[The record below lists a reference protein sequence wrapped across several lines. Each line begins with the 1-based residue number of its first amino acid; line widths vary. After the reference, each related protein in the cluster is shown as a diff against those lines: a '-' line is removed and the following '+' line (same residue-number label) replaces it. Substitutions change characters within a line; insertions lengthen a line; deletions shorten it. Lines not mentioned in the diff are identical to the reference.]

1 MTVQGGT
8 RALEDIVVVPRN
20 GYVNRLQ
27 AWASSAILAAE
38 LDVPLR
44 VAWEPEPVAPADFI
58 ELFAPPRPGLSLIEA
73 NDLRIRLGDA
83 HENLPRYLSVDEGRR
98 LVVLAGH
105 DRGEQAFMEQLL
117 PALEH
122 ACQPTT
128 LLIVAGGHFHLPGST
143 GFEAQRRHFYRQLPW
158 SEAVRSGTDTVLAGR
173 ADFLGLHVRQTD
185 RSVSAPRPRAIRAA
199 IGALARQTRVRSV
212 FVAADTDEAR
222 ERWLAELADL
232 GLDGWAAPDPALDRS
247 TARAGVDAMI
257 DWRVLSR
264 SRALVYSR
272 ASSFGE
278 EAAVA
283 ADAVQLSLPLTA
295 SESLQRS
302 RRAAAVGRSL
312 VTYPRRRLAQGRKPS

>member
-1 MTVQGGT
+1 M

-44 VAWEPEPVAPADFI
+44 IAWDPEPVAPADFGA
-58 ELFAPPRPGLSLIEA
+58 LFAPPRPGTSLIGVE
-73 NDLRIRLGDA
+73 DLRSRLGGT
-83 HENLPRYLSVDEGRR
+83 HQELPRHLSVDPDRR
-98 LVVLAGH
+98 VVVLAGH
-105 DRGEQAFMEQLL
+105 DRGEQVFMDQLL

-128 LLIVAGGHFHLPGST
+128 LLIVAGGRFHLPDST

-158 SEAVRSGTDTVLAGR
+158 SDAVSSGTDTVLDGR
-173 ADFLGLHVRQTD
+173 QDFLGLHIRQTD

-199 IGALARQTRVRSV
+199 IGTLAQQTGLRSV

-232 GLDGWAAPDPALDRS
+232 ELTGWAAPDPALDRS

-257 DWRVLSR
+257 DWRVLGR

-283 ADAVQLSLPLTA
+283 ADAVQLSVPLTA
-295 SESLQRS
+295 SGPLQRS
-302 RRAAAVGRSL
+302 RRAAAAGRSL